1 MKMKIERALLLCARC
16 GNWSG
21 WISRTKGG
29 VKRIDTICSCCGAR
43 LKGTP
48 DYFRD
53 RSRQFINAYRP
64 GRGAHNRGQSI
75 KRIIVHDAKVNVKL
89 KASEYNRQNRTIPL
103 ETEGGGFETA
113 KARKQREKK
122 ERDERAKRG

>member
-1 MKMKIERALLLCARC
+1 MRIERALLLCARC

-29 VKRIDTICSCCGAR
+29 VKRIDTICSCCSAR

-53 RSRQFINAYRP
+53 RGRQFINSYRP
-64 GRGAHNRGQSI
+64 GRGAHNRGESI
-75 KRIIVHDAKVNVKL
+75 KRLIVMDSKVNVKL
-89 KASEYNRQNRTIPL
+89 KASEMNRANRVPS
-103 ETEGGGFETA
+103 ETNGGGFESAADRST
-113 KARKQREKK
+113 REKK

>member
-1 MKMKIERALLLCARC
+1 MRISRALLLCNSCRS
-16 GNWSG
+16 WSG

-29 VKRIDTICSCCGAR
+29 VKRIDTRCSVCGAR

-53 RSRQFINAYRP
+53 TKRQYRHAYAP

-75 KRIIVHDAKVNVKL
+75 KRMQVFDGNEPVK
-89 KASEYNRQNRTIPL
+89 KMASERNRSQRRVL
-103 ETEGGGFETA
+103 MGREGFETA
-113 KARKQREKK
+113 KNRQKREKEEQDK
-122 ERDERAKRG
+122 RARRG